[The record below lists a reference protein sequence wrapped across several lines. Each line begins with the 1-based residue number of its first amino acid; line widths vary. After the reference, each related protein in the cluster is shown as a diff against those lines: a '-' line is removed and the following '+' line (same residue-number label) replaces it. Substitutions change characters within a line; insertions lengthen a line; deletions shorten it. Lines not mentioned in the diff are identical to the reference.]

1 MMIHKSLVQIFL
13 VLSILAISLQ
23 PSSSQ
28 GEMADDDIAIGEPS
42 WLLVTTIS
50 PSDSKEVVAEFEA
63 LQEPLGFP
71 GHLAAEDAEKAEGD
85 FDANLYFDALDRISP
100 QRGYVLDY
108 VYRYAGIG
116 GAPVL
121 YARKAQ
127 APPYRN
133 YSEYAAA
140 SPNKRADREDYYLR
154 HLAADGSPESF
165 FQLALLRIQGEQ
177 FYQYWHD
184 AYNDGRIVCDLEDAR
199 AGLGE
204 LTGWIGEEE
213 GVVEGLLADLAEYEI
228 APTVSMNRDLVKV
241 EAVVFTKWGGFI
253 KRSILM
259 EREAPHLILG
269 EGSQVLVEYNCGIM
283 F

>member
-1 MMIHKSLVQIFL
+1 MQIFL
-13 VLSILAISLQ
+13 VLSILTISLQ

-28 GEMADDDIAIGEPS
+28 GEMPDDDMAIAEPS
-42 WLLVTTIS
+42 WILVTTIS
-50 PSDSKEVVAEFEA
+50 PSYSRQVVAEFEA

-71 GHLAAEDAEKAEGD
+71 GHLAAEDAEKAGGD
-85 FDANLYFDALDRISP
+85 FDANLYFDVLDRISP

-116 GAPVL
+116 GGPVL
-121 YARKAQ
+121 YARKAV

-140 SPNKRADREDYYLR
+140 AASPDRRAEREDYYLR
-154 HLAADGSPESF
+154 HLSADGSPESF

-184 AYNDGRIVCDLEDAR
+184 AYNDARIVCDLEEAR
-199 AGLGE
+199 GSLRE
-204 LTGWIGEEE
+204 LTGWIGEDEAT
-213 GVVEGLLADLAEYEI
+213 VERLLSDLAGYDL
-228 APTVSMNRDLVKV
+228 APTVSMNRALVKV

-269 EGSQVLVEYNCGIM
+269 EGSEVLVEYDCGIL

>member
-1 MMIHKSLVQIFL
+1 MMSHKTLLQIFL
-13 VLSILAISLQ
+13 FLSILAVSLQ
-23 PSSSQ
+23 PSCSQ
-28 GEMADDDIAIGEPS
+28 GEMADENMAIAEPS

-50 PSDSKEVVAEFEA
+50 PSYSKEVVAEFEA

-71 GHLAAEDAEKAEGD
+71 DHLAEEDAEKTEGD
-85 FDANLYFDALDRISP
+85 FDANLYFEVLDRISP

-116 GAPVL
+116 GGPVL
-121 YARKAQ
+121 YARKSQ
-127 APPYRN
+127 AAPYRN

-140 SPNKRADREDYYLR
+140 SPKKRADREDFYLR

-165 FQLALLRIQGEQ
+165 FQLALLRIQGEH
-177 FYQYWHD
+177 FYQFWHD
-184 AYNDGRIVCDLEDAR
+184 AYNDDRIVCDLEEAR
-199 AGLGE
+199 AGLGGGFGADE
-204 LTGWIGEEE
+204 STI
-213 GVVEGLLADLAEYEI
+213 EGLLADLAEYDL

-241 EAVVFTKWGGFI
+241 EAVVFTKWGGFL

-269 EGSQVLVEYNCGIM
+269 ERSEVLVEYDCGIM

>member
-1 MMIHKSLVQIFL
+1 MMIDKTLVQIFL
-13 VLSILAISLQ
+13 VLSILAVSLQ
-23 PSSSQ
+23 PSCSQ
-28 GEMADDDIAIGEPS
+28 GEMADEDLAIAEPS

-50 PSDSKEVVAEFEA
+50 PSYSKDIVAGLEA

-71 GHLAAEDAEKAEGD
+71 GHLAAEDAEKSEGD
-85 FDANLYFDALDRISP
+85 FDTNLYFDVLDRISP

-116 GAPVL
+116 GGPVL

-133 YSEYAAA
+133 FSEYAAA
-140 SPNKRADREDYYLR
+140 SQNKRADREDYYLR
-154 HLAADGSPESF
+154 QIAADGSPEGY
-165 FQLALLRIQGEQ
+165 FQVALLRIQGEQ

-184 AYNDGRIVCDLEDAR
+184 AYNDGRIVSDLEDAR
-199 AGLGE
+199 ASLG
-204 LTGWIGEEE
+204 GWFGADESTID
-213 GVVEGLLADLAEYEI
+213 GLLSDLAGYEL
-228 APTVSMNRDLVKV
+228 APTVSMNKDLVKV

-259 EREAPHLILG
+259 ERVAPHLILG
-269 EGSQVLVEYNCGIM
+269 EGSEVLVEYDCGIM

>member
-1 MMIHKSLVQIFL
+1 MMNHKNLVQIFL

-23 PSSSQ
+23 PSCSQ
-28 GEMADDDIAIGEPS
+28 GEMADDDMAIAEPS
-42 WLLVTTIS
+42 WFMVTTIS
-50 PSDSKEVVAEFEA
+50 PSDSKEVVAGFEA

-71 GHLAAEDAEKAEGD
+71 GHLAAEDAEKSEGD
-85 FDANLYFDALDRISP
+85 FDANLYFDVLDRISP

-116 GAPVL
+116 GGPVL
-121 YARKAQ
+121 YTRKAV

-140 SPNKRADREDYYLR
+140 APDRRAEREDYYLR
-154 HLAADGSPESF
+154 HLSADGSPESF
-165 FQLALLRIQGEQ
+165 FQLALLCIQGEQ

-184 AYNDGRIVCDLEDAR
+184 AYNDARIVSDLEDAR
-199 AGLGE
+199 GSLGE

-213 GVVEGLLADLAEYEI
+213 TKVEGLLADLGEFDL
-228 APTVSMNRDLVKV
+228 APTVSMNKDLVKV
-241 EAVVFTKWGGFI
+241 EAVVFTKWGGFV

-269 EGSQVLVEYNCGIM
+269 EGSQVLVGYNCGIL

>member
-28 GEMADDDIAIGEPS
+28 GEMADEDVAIAEPS

-50 PSDSKEVVAEFEA
+50 PSYSRQVVADFEA

-71 GHLAAEDAEKAEGD
+71 DHLAEEDAEKAEGD
-85 FDANLYFDALDRISP
+85 FDANLYFDVLDRISP

-108 VYRYAGIG
+108 VYHYAGIG
-116 GAPVL
+116 GGPVL
-121 YARKAQ
+121 YARKST

-140 SPNKRADREDYYLR
+140 DLAKRADREDYYLR
-154 HLAADGSPESF
+154 HLSADGSPEGY

-184 AYNDGRIVCDLEDAR
+184 AYNDGRIVSDLEVAR
-199 AGLGE
+199 ARQGGGFGADE
-204 LTGWIGEEE
+204 STI
-213 GVVEGLLADLAEYEI
+213 EGLLADLEGFDL
-228 APTVSMNRDLVKV
+228 APTVSMNGDLVKV

-269 EGSQVLVEYNCGIM
+269 EGSQVLVAYDCGIL

>member
-1 MMIHKSLVQIFL
+1 MMSHKTLVQIFL

-23 PSSSQ
+23 PSCSQ
-28 GEMADDDIAIGEPS
+28 GEMADDDMAIAEPS

-50 PSDSKEVVAEFEA
+50 PSYSKDLVAGFEA

-71 GHLAAEDAEKAEGD
+71 GHLAAEEAEKAEGD
-85 FDANLYFDALDRISP
+85 FDVNLYFD
-100 QRGYVLDY
+100 VLDY
-108 VYRYAGIG
+108 VYHYAGIG
-116 GAPVL
+116 GGPVL

-140 SPNKRADREDYYLR
+140 GAAAKPVEREDYYLR
-154 HLAADGSPESF
+154 HIAADGSPEGY

-204 LTGWIGEEE
+204 LTDWIGEDEST
-213 GVVEGLLADLAEYEI
+213 VEALLADLANYEI
-228 APTVSMNRDLVKV
+228 APTVSMNKDLVKV

-269 EGSQVLVEYNCGIM
+269 EGSQVLVEYDCGIM

>member
-1 MMIHKSLVQIFL
+1 MMIDKTLVKIIL
-13 VLSILAISLQ
+13 VLSILAVFLQ
-23 PSSSQ
+23 PSCSQ
-28 GEMADDDIAIGEPS
+28 GEMADEDVAIAEPS
-42 WLLVTTIS
+42 WILVTTIP
-50 PSDSKEVVAEFEA
+50 PSYSRQVVADFEA

-71 GHLAAEDAEKAEGD
+71 DHLAAEDAEKGEGD
-85 FDANLYFDALDRISP
+85 FDANLYFDVLDRISP

-121 YARKAQ
+121 YARKAV
-127 APPYRN
+127 APPPYRN
-133 YSEYAAA
+133 FSEYAAA
-140 SPNKRADREDYYLR
+140 APDRRADREDYYLR
-154 HLAADGSPESF
+154 QIAADGSPESF

-184 AYNDGRIVCDLEDAR
+184 AYNDDRIVSDMEEAR
-199 AGLGE
+199 LGLGSGFGPDE
-204 LTGWIGEEE
+204 STIET
-213 GVVEGLLADLAEYEI
+213 LLADLEGFDL
-228 APTVSMNRDLVKV
+228 APTVSMSRDLVKV

-269 EGSQVLVEYNCGIM
+269 EGSQVLVEYDCGIM

>member
-1 MMIHKSLVQIFL
+1 MMIHKTLVQIFL

-28 GEMADDDIAIGEPS
+28 GEMADDDIAIAEPS

-50 PSDSKEVVAEFEA
+50 PSDSKEVVGEFEA

-71 GHLAAEDAEKAEGD
+71 GHLAAEDAEKGEGD
-85 FDANLYFDALDRISP
+85 FDANLYFEVLDRISP

-108 VYRYAGIG
+108 VYHYAGIG
-116 GAPVL
+116 GGPVL

-140 SPNKRADREDYYLR
+140 DLAKRADREDYYLR
-154 HLAADGSPESF
+154 HIAADGSPEGY

-177 FYQYWHD
+177 FYQFWHD
-184 AYNDGRIVCDLEDAR
+184 AYNDDRIVCDLEDAR
-199 AGLGE
+199 AGLGGGFGPDE
-204 LTGWIGEEE
+204 STIET
-213 GVVEGLLADLAEYEI
+213 LLADLGKFDL
-228 APTVSMNRDLVKV
+228 APTVSMSRDLVKV
-241 EAVVFTKWGGFI
+241 EAVVFTMWGSFI

-269 EGSQVLVEYNCGIM
+269 EGSQVLVEYDCGIM

>member
-13 VLSILAISLQ
+13 FLSILAISLQ

-28 GEMADDDIAIGEPS
+28 GEMADEDLAIAEPS
-42 WLLVTTIS
+42 WILVTTIS
-50 PSDSKEVVAEFEA
+50 PSYSKDIVAGFEA

-71 GHLAAEDAEKAEGD
+71 DHLAAEDAEKAEGD
-85 FDANLYFDALDRISP
+85 FDANLYFDVLDRISP

-116 GAPVL
+116 GGPVL
-121 YARKAQ
+121 YARKSTAL
-127 APPYRN
+127 PYRN

-154 HLAADGSPESF
+154 HLSADGSPESF

-177 FYQYWHD
+177 FYQFWHD
-184 AYNDGRIVCDLEDAR
+184 AYNDARIISDLEEAR
-199 AGLGE
+199 AGLGGGLGADE
-204 LTGWIGEEE
+204 AT
-213 GVVEGLLADLAEYEI
+213 VERLLSDLAEYDL
-228 APTVSMNRDLVKV
+228 APTISMNGDLVKV

-253 KRSILM
+253 QRSILM

-269 EGSQVLVEYNCGIM
+269 EGSEVLVEYDCGIM

>member
-13 VLSILAISLQ
+13 FLSILAISLQ

-28 GEMADDDIAIGEPS
+28 GEMADEDLAIAEPS
-42 WLLVTTIS
+42 WILVTTIS
-50 PSDSKEVVAEFEA
+50 PSYSKDIVAGFEA

-71 GHLAAEDAEKAEGD
+71 DHLAAEDAEKAEGD
-85 FDANLYFDALDRISP
+85 FDANLYFDVLDRISP
-100 QRGYVLDY
+100 QHRYVLDY

-116 GAPVL
+116 GGPVL
-121 YARKAQ
+121 YARKSTAL
-127 APPYRN
+127 PYRN

-154 HLAADGSPESF
+154 HLSADGSPESF

-177 FYQYWHD
+177 FYQFWHD
-184 AYNDGRIVCDLEDAR
+184 AYNDARIISDLEEAR
-199 AGLGE
+199 AGLGGGLGADE
-204 LTGWIGEEE
+204 AT
-213 GVVEGLLADLAEYEI
+213 VERLLSDLAEYDL
-228 APTVSMNRDLVKV
+228 APTISMNGDLVKV

-253 KRSILM
+253 QRSILM

-269 EGSQVLVEYNCGIM
+269 EGSEVLVEYDCGIM

>member
-13 VLSILAISLQ
+13 VLSILAVSLQ

-28 GEMADDDIAIGEPS
+28 GEMADDDIAIAEPS

-50 PSDSKEVVAEFEA
+50 PSYSKEVVADFEA

-71 GHLAAEDAEKAEGD
+71 DHLAEEDAEKAEGD
-85 FDANLYFDALDRISP
+85 FDANLYFDVLDRISP

-108 VYRYAGIG
+108 VYHYAGIG
-116 GAPVL
+116 GGPVL
-121 YARKAQ
+121 YARKAT
-127 APPYRN
+127 APPYWN

-154 HLAADGSPESF
+154 HIAADGSPEGY

-177 FYQYWHD
+177 FYQFWHD
-184 AYNDGRIVCDLEDAR
+184 AYNDDRIVCDLEEAR
-199 AGLGE
+199 AGLGGGFGADE
-204 LTGWIGEEE
+204 STI
-213 GVVEGLLADLAEYEI
+213 EGLLADLAGYDL

-269 EGSQVLVEYNCGIM
+269 EGSQVLVEYDCGIM

>member
-28 GEMADDDIAIGEPS
+28 GEMADEDVAIAEPS

-50 PSDSKEVVAEFEA
+50 PSYSRQVVADFEA

-71 GHLAAEDAEKAEGD
+71 DHLAEEDAEKSEGD
-85 FDANLYFDALDRISP
+85 FDANLYFDVLDRISP

-108 VYRYAGIG
+108 VYHYAGIG
-116 GAPVL
+116 GGPVL
-121 YARKAQ
+121 YARKST

-140 SPNKRADREDYYLR
+140 DLAKRADREDYYLR
-154 HLAADGSPESF
+154 HIAADGSPEGY

-184 AYNDGRIVCDLEDAR
+184 AYNDGRIVSDREEAR
-199 AGLGE
+199 ARQGGGFGADE
-204 LTGWIGEEE
+204 STID
-213 GVVEGLLADLAEYEI
+213 GLLADLEGFDL
-228 APTVSMNRDLVKV
+228 APTVSMNGDLVKV

-269 EGSQVLVEYNCGIM
+269 EGSQVLVAYDCGIL

>member
-23 PSSSQ
+23 PSCSQ
-28 GEMADDDIAIGEPS
+28 GEMADEDVAIAEPS

-50 PSDSKEVVAEFEA
+50 PSDSKEVVAGFEA

-71 GHLAAEDAEKAEGD
+71 DHLAEEDAEKAEGD
-85 FDANLYFDALDRISP
+85 FDANLYFDVLDRISP

-108 VYRYAGIG
+108 VYHYAGIG
-116 GAPVL
+116 GGPVL
-121 YARKAQ
+121 YARKST

-140 SPNKRADREDYYLR
+140 DLAKRADREDYYLR
-154 HLAADGSPESF
+154 HIAADGSPEGY

-184 AYNDGRIVCDLEDAR
+184 AYNDGRIVCDPEDAN
-199 AGLGE
+199 ASLDE
-204 LTGWIGEEE
+204 LRGWIGEDEA
-213 GVVEGLLADLAEYEI
+213 VVEGLLADLGKFDL
-228 APTVSMNRDLVKV
+228 APTVSMSRDLVKV

-269 EGSQVLVEYNCGIM
+269 EGSQVLVEYNCGIL

>member
-1 MMIHKSLVQIFL
+1 MMIHKSLVKIIL
-13 VLSILAISLQ
+13 VLSILAVFLQ
-23 PSSSQ
+23 PSCSQ
-28 GEMADDDIAIGEPS
+28 GEMADEDVAIAEPS
-42 WLLVTTIS
+42 WILVTTIP
-50 PSDSKEVVAEFEA
+50 PSYSRQVVADFEA

-71 GHLAAEDAEKAEGD
+71 DHLAEEDAEKAEGD
-85 FDANLYFDALDRISP
+85 FDANLYFDVLDRISP

-121 YARKAQ
+121 YARKAV

-133 YSEYAAA
+133 FSEYAAA
-140 SPNKRADREDYYLR
+140 SPNKRAEREDYYLR
-154 HLAADGSPESF
+154 QIAADGSPESF

-184 AYNDGRIVCDLEDAR
+184 AYNDARIVSDLEDAR
-199 AGLGE
+199 GSLGE

-213 GVVEGLLADLAEYEI
+213 ATVERLMADLAGYDL
-228 APTVSMNRDLVKV
+228 APTVSMNKDLVKV

-269 EGSQVLVEYNCGIM
+269 EGSQVLVEYDCGIM

>member
-1 MMIHKSLVQIFL
+1 MMSHKTLLQIFL
-13 VLSILAISLQ
+13 FLSILAVSLQ
-23 PSSSQ
+23 PSCSQ
-28 GEMADDDIAIGEPS
+28 GEMADEDLAIAEPS
-42 WLLVTTIS
+42 WILVTTIP
-50 PSDSKEVVAEFEA
+50 PSYSMQVVADFEA

-71 GHLAAEDAEKAEGD
+71 DHLAAEDAEKAEGD
-85 FDANLYFDALDRISP
+85 FDANLYFDVLDRISP

-108 VYRYAGIG
+108 VYHYAGIG
-116 GAPVL
+116 GGPVL

-140 SPNKRADREDYYLR
+140 SPERRADREDYYLR
-154 HLAADGSPESF
+154 QIAADGSPESF

-177 FYQYWHD
+177 FYQFWHD
-184 AYNDGRIVCDLEDAR
+184 AYNDGRIICDLEEAR
-199 AGLGE
+199 AGLG
-204 LTGWIGEEE
+204 GEFGADESTIE
-213 GVVEGLLADLAEYEI
+213 ALLSDLAEYDL
-228 APTVSMNRDLVKV
+228 APTISMNGDLVKV

-269 EGSQVLVEYNCGIM
+269 EGSEVLVAYDCGIM

>member
-13 VLSILAISLQ
+13 FLSILAISLQ

-28 GEMADDDIAIGEPS
+28 GEMADEDLAIAEPS
-42 WLLVTTIS
+42 WILVTTIS
-50 PSDSKEVVAEFEA
+50 PSYSKDIVAGFEA

-71 GHLAAEDAEKAEGD
+71 DHLAAEDAEKGEGD
-85 FDANLYFDALDRISP
+85 FDANLYFDVLDRISP
-100 QRGYVLDY
+100 QHRYVLDY

-116 GAPVL
+116 GGPVL
-121 YARKAQ
+121 YARKSTAL
-127 APPYRN
+127 PYRN

-140 SPNKRADREDYYLR
+140 SPDRRADREDYYLR
-154 HLAADGSPESF
+154 HIAADGSPESF

-177 FYQYWHD
+177 FYQFWHD
-184 AYNDGRIVCDLEDAR
+184 AYNDDRIISDLEEAR
-199 AGLGE
+199 AGLGGGFGADE
-204 LTGWIGEEE
+204 PTIEA
-213 GVVEGLLADLAEYEI
+213 LLSDLAEYDL
-228 APTVSMNRDLVKV
+228 APTVSMNGDLVKV

-269 EGSQVLVEYNCGIM
+269 ERSEVLVEYDCGIM